1 MNRLKELRKERKLS
15 LRELG
20 ELTTISYSSISDME
34 NGNRPF
40 TQGNLEILCNFFNVS
55 SDYLLGLS
63 DQRNSSSTT
72 YHEHLE
78 GIDIELLNDIKNLSD
93 KDKEDLKTI
102 IKYLKVKGEL
112 WKMVV
117 PKQDAPLE
125 QDIEFEFLALKND
138 VVVLLLGSKIK
149 VMINHLKG
157 FKPNEIQYL
166 NNLIIEKRKA
176 LDLKSSAAG
185 LIVVDIIDDLR
196 LLISSSN

>member
-63 DQRNSSSTT
+63 DQRNSTSTT
-72 YHEHLE
+72 YHEHLD

-112 WKMVV
+112 
-117 PKQDAPLE
+117 
-125 QDIEFEFLALKND
+125 
-138 VVVLLLGSKIK
+138 
-149 VMINHLKG
+149 
-157 FKPNEIQYL
+157 
-166 NNLIIEKRKA
+166 
-176 LDLKSSAAG
+176 
-185 LIVVDIIDDLR
+185 
-196 LLISSSN
+196 